1 MSNSSQIN
9 DKHLPKS
16 DIAEDPGSATREHL
30 KKLWRILVTYSGLNF
45 IRDSESIGP
54 PEKKPLEI
62 KRPWL
67 LNVLSI
73 LPWVL
78 SALFIFS
85 FIWDFSG
92 LSLTIFGTLYS
103 LEGLLR
109 IVSVSGMIGF
119 LTNWIAI
126 TMLFKPVRKR
136 PLLGQGLIPAHKERI
151 AYRLA
156 MAVSKDLINPN
167 IIKQKIHESGL
178 ITRYRQEAADYL
190 KRIID
195 NPDFRNDLK
204 NWVVD
209 YVETMIADP
218 QVRTAIA
225 KKIITEIDESLE
237 QRSLE
242 KVALKTYSF
251 LKGKEMQEIIEE
263 SLVRLPGSVERGLV
277 KLDEL
282 LDKLPRYVEKESDR
296 IETIVTTLLYR
307 LVNQLDVFSLVEEKL
322 QQYDEGK
329 LEQIIK
335 GATNEQLRY
344 IQYLGALLGTIG
356 GLVIWEPIL
365 SLAALGLLYVMI
377 ITVDKLLL
385 TLNSR
390 NETKSD
396 N

>member
-1 MSNSSQIN
+1 MNNSSQIN
-9 DKHLPKS
+9 DKQLQKS
-16 DIAEDPGSATREHL
+16 DPAEDPGSATKEHL
-30 KKLWRILVTYSGLNF
+30 KKLWQILVTYSGLKF
-45 IRDSESIGP
+45 VTDRESSEP
-54 PEKKPLEI
+54 PEKKPLEV
-62 KRPWL
+62 KRPWF

-73 LPWVL
+73 LPWIL

-85 FIWDFSG
+85 FIWDFDG
-92 LSLTIFGTLYS
+92 LSLTIFEALYS

-126 TMLFKPVRKR
+126 TMLFRPVGKR

-156 MAVSKDLINPN
+156 MAVSKDLINPD
-167 IIKQKIHESGL
+167 IIKEKIHDSGL

-195 NPDFRNDLK
+195 NPSFRIDLR

-242 KVALKTYSF
+242 KIALKTYSL
-251 LKGKEMQEIIEE
+251 LKGKEMQELIEE

-282 LDKLPRYVEKESDR
+282 LDQLPRYIENESDR
-296 IETIVTTLLYR
+296 VETIVTTLLYR
-307 LVNQLDVFSLVEEKL
+307 LVNQLNVFSLVEEKL
-322 QQYDEGK
+322 RQYDEGK

-356 GLVIWEPIL
+356 GLVIWEPLL
-365 SLAALGLLYVMI
+365 SLAVLGLLYVMI
-377 ITVDKLLL
+377 ISLDKSILI
-385 TLNSR
+385 LNSR

-396 N
+396 Y